1 MIALGNR
8 AMLPETG
15 KRFKPWCRDAPD
27 WVTDTPMQARNLVL
41 GIETTC
47 DETAAAVVERHSD
60 GSGRI
65 LSNVVRSQ
73 IEEHTP
79 FGGVVPEIAARAH
92 VDLLDGIV
100 DSAMK
105 EAGVGYA
112 ELSAVAAA
120 AGPGLIGGVIVGL
133 TTAKAIA
140 MVHDTPLIA
149 VNHLEAHALT
159 PRLTDALEFPYCLFL
174 ASGGH
179 TQIVAVVGVGNYVR
193 LGTTVDDAMGEAFD
207 KVAKMLGLP
216 YPGGPQV
223 EYAAQ
228 YGDPTRFA
236 FPRPMMGRADANF
249 SLSGLKTAVRNE
261 ASRLVPLEPQDIADL
276 CAGFQAAVLEST
288 ADRLNVGLRLFHE
301 QFGAPSA
308 LVAAGGVAANQAI
321 RGALQDVAARA
332 ETTLIIPPPALCTDN
347 GAMIAW
353 AGAERMALGMIDSM
367 DAPPR
372 ARWRLDENAVAPPGF
387 TNTRAGF

>member
-1 MIALGNR
+1 MR
-8 AMLPETG
+8 
-15 KRFKPWCRDAPD
+15 
-27 WVTDTPMQARNLVL
+27 VL

-47 DETAAAVVERHSD
+47 DETAAAVVERRSD
-60 GSGRI
+60 GTGRI
-65 LSNVVRSQ
+65 LSNIVHSQ
-73 IEEHTP
+73 TEEHAR

-92 VDLLDGIV
+92 VDMLDGV
-100 DSAMK
+100 VARAMK
-105 EAGVGYA
+105 ESGSSFA

-159 PRLTDALEFPYCLFL
+159 PRLTDALGFPYCLFL

-179 TQIVAVVGVGNYVR
+179 TQIVAVLGVGNYVR

-216 YPGGPQV
+216 YPGGPEV
-223 EYAAQ
+223 ERSAAT
-228 YGDPTRFA
+228 GDPNRFT
-236 FPRPMMGRADANF
+236 FPRPMLGRVDANF

-261 ASRLVPLEPQDIADL
+261 ASRLAPLAPSDVSDL
-276 CAGFQAAVLEST
+276 CASFQAAVLEST
-288 ADRLNVGLRLFHE
+288 ADRLSVGLRLFHE
-301 QFGAPSA
+301 QFGAPHA

-321 RGALQDVAARA
+321 RGALQDVAAQA
-332 ETTLIIPPPALCTDN
+332 QTTLIIPPPALCTDN

-353 AGAERMALGMIDSM
+353 AGAERLAMGLTDAM

-372 ARWRLDENAVAPPGF
+372 ARWLLDENATAPAGF
-387 TNTRAGF
+387 ANTRAGF

>member
-1 MIALGNR
+1 MANDKW
-8 AMLPETG
+8 M
-15 KRFKPWCRDAPD
+15 
-27 WVTDTPMQARNLVL
+27 LVL

-47 DETAAAVVERHSD
+47 DETAAAVIERRAD

-73 IEEHTP
+73 IEEHIP

-92 VDLLDGIV
+92 VDALDGIIAT
-100 DSAMK
+100 AMK
-105 EAGVGYA
+105 ESAIRFPQ
-112 ELSAVAAA
+112 LSAVAAA

-140 MVHDTPLIA
+140 MVHNTPLIA

-159 PRLTDALEFPYCLFL
+159 PRLTCALAFPYCLFL

-179 TQIVAVVGVGNYVR
+179 TQIVAVLGVGEYVR

-216 YPGGPQV
+216 YPGGPEV
-223 EYAAQ
+223 ERAAAG
-228 YGDPTRFA
+228 GDPRRFA
-236 FPRPMMGRADANF
+236 FPRPMLGRADANF

-261 ASRLVPLEPQDIADL
+261 ASRLGTLEPQDISDL

-288 ADRLNVGLRLFHE
+288 ADRLSVGLRLFHE
-301 QFGAPSA
+301 QFGPPRA

-321 RGALQDVAARA
+321 RGALQDVAAKA
-332 ETTLIIPPPALCTDN
+332 ETTLMIPPPALCTDN

-353 AGAERMALGMIDSM
+353 AGAERLALNMIDNM
-367 DAPPR
+367 EAPPR

-387 TNTRAGF
+387 ANTRAGF

>member
-1 MIALGNR
+1 
-8 AMLPETG
+8 
-15 KRFKPWCRDAPD
+15 
-27 WVTDTPMQARNLVL
+27 MQARNLVL

-47 DETAAAVVERHSD
+47 DETAAAVVERQGD
-60 GSGRI
+60 GEGRI

-73 IEEHTP
+73 TEEHVP
-79 FGGVVPEIAARAH
+79 YGGVVPEIAARAH
-92 VDLLDGIV
+92 IDLLDGIV
-100 DSAMK
+100 GGAMR
-105 EAGVGYA
+105 EAGVGFD

-159 PRLTDALEFPYCLFL
+159 PRLTNALEFPYCLFL

-228 YGDPTRFA
+228 HGDPARFA
-236 FPRPMMGRADANF
+236 FPRPMLGRADANF

-261 ASRLVPLEPQDIADL
+261 ASRLAPLEPQDIADL

-288 ADRLNVGLRLFHE
+288 ADRLDVGLRLFHE
-301 QFGAPSA
+301 KFGAPRA

-321 RGALQDVAARA
+321 RGALQDVASRA
-332 ETTLIIPPPALCTDN
+332 ETALVIPPPALCTDN

-353 AGAERMALGMIDSM
+353 AGAERMALGMVDSM

-387 TNTRAGF
+387 AKTRAGF

>member
-1 MIALGNR
+1 M
-8 AMLPETG
+8 
-15 KRFKPWCRDAPD
+15 
-27 WVTDTPMQARNLVL
+27 LVL

-47 DETAAAVVERHSD
+47 DETAAAVIARQSD
-60 GSGRI
+60 GDGRI
-65 LSNVVRSQ
+65 LSNIVRSQ
-73 IEEHTP
+73 IEEHAR

-92 VDLLDGIV
+92 VDLLDGIIAR
-100 DSAMK
+100 AMQ
-105 EAGVGYA
+105 EADTRFDQ
-112 ELSAVAAA
+112 LSAVAAA

-140 MVHDTPLIA
+140 MVHNTPLIA

-159 PRLTDALEFPYCLFL
+159 PRLTSGLAFPYCLFL

-193 LGTTVDDAMGEAFD
+193 LGTTVDDAIGEAFD

-216 YPGGPQV
+216 YPGGPEV
-223 EYAAQ
+223 ERAAKN
-228 YGDPTRFA
+228 GDSGRFA
-236 FPRPMMGRADANF
+236 FPRPMLGRADANF

-261 ASRLVPLEPQDIADL
+261 ASRLAEVTPQDINDL
-276 CAGFQAAVLEST
+276 CASFQAAVLEST
-288 ADRLNVGLRLFHE
+288 ADRLSVGLKLF
-301 QFGAPSA
+301 QQRFGPPRA

-321 RGALQDVAARA
+321 RGCLQDVAAKA
-332 ETTLIIPPPALCTDN
+332 QTTLIIPPPALCTDN

-353 AGAERMALGMIDSM
+353 AGAERLALGLTDTM

-372 ARWRLDENAVAPPGF
+372 ARWLLDANAKAPAGYA
-387 TNTRAGF
+387 NTRAGF

>member
-1 MIALGNR
+1 LT
-8 AMLPETG
+8 LDSD
-15 KRFKPWCRDAPD
+15 KP
-27 WVTDTPMQARNLVL
+27 VLVL

-47 DETAAAVVERHSD
+47 DETAAAVVERKAD

-73 IEEHTP
+73 TEEHAR

-92 VDLLDGIV
+92 VDLLDGII
-100 DSAMK
+100 DRAMK
-105 EAGVGYA
+105 DAGVGY
-112 ELSAVAAA
+112 EQLSAVAAA

-140 MVHDTPLIA
+140 MVHNTPLIA

-159 PRLTDALEFPYCLFL
+159 PRLTTALAFPYCLFL

-179 TQIVAVVGVGNYVR
+179 TQIVAVAGVGQYTR
-193 LGTTVDDAMGEAFD
+193 LGTTLDDAMGEAFD

-223 EYAAQ
+223 ERMADG
-228 YGDPTRFA
+228 GDPARFA
-236 FPRPMMGRADANF
+236 FPRPMLGRADANF

-261 ASRLVPLEPQDIADL
+261 ASKLTPLEPKDISDL
-276 CAGFQAAVLEST
+276 CASFQAAVLEST
-288 ADRLNVGLRLFHE
+288 ADRLSVGLKLFE
-301 QFGAPSA
+301 EIYGPPRA
-308 LVAAGGVAANQAI
+308 LVAAGGVAANRAI
-321 RGALQDVAARA
+321 RSALQDVAAKA
-332 ETTLIIPPPALCTDN
+332 QTTLIIPPPALCTDN

-353 AGAERMALGMIDSM
+353 AGAERLALGLLDTME
-367 DAPPR
+367 APPR
-372 ARWRLDENAVAPPGF
+372 ARWLLDANAGAPAGYA
-387 TNTRAGF
+387 NSRAGF

>member
-1 MIALGNR
+1 LDH
-8 AMLPETG
+8 ET
-15 KRFKPWCRDAPD
+15 PI
-27 WVTDTPMQARNLVL
+27 LVL

-47 DETAAAVVERHSD
+47 DETAAAVVERQAD

-73 IEEHTP
+73 TEEHAR

-100 DSAMK
+100 DRAMK
-105 EAGVGYA
+105 EAGVDYA
-112 ELSAVAAA
+112 NLSAVAAA

-159 PRLTDALEFPYCLFL
+159 PRLTCALAFPYCLFL

-179 TQIVAVVGVGNYVR
+179 TQIVAVTGVGKYVR

-207 KVAKMLGLP
+207 KVAKMLALP
-216 YPGGPQV
+216 YPGGPEV
-223 EYAAQ
+223 ERAARG
-228 YGDPTRFA
+228 GDPARFA
-236 FPRPMMGRADANF
+236 FPRPMLGRADANF

-261 ASRLVPLEPQDIADL
+261 LSRLTPLEAKDVSDL
-276 CAGFQAAVLEST
+276 CASFQAAVLEST
-288 ADRLNVGLRLFHE
+288 ADRLSVGLKLFAE
-301 QFGAPSA
+301 QFGAPRA

-321 RGALQDVAARA
+321 RGALQDVAAKA

-353 AGAERMALGMIDSM
+353 AGAERLSIGLTDTM

-372 ARWRLDENAVAPPGF
+372 ARWPLDANATAPAGF
-387 TNTRAGF
+387 ANTRAGF

>member
-1 MIALGNR
+1 
-8 AMLPETG
+8 
-15 KRFKPWCRDAPD
+15 
-27 WVTDTPMQARNLVL
+27 MQARNLVL

-60 GSGRI
+60 GEGQI

-73 IEEHTP
+73 TEEHVP
-79 FGGVVPEIAARAH
+79 YGGVVPEIAARAH
-92 VDLLDGIV
+92 IDLLDGIIE
-100 DSAMK
+100 SAMR
-105 EAGVGYA
+105 EAGIRFD

-159 PRLTDALEFPYCLFL
+159 PRLTNRLEFPYCLFL

-228 YGDPTRFA
+228 HGDPTRFA
-236 FPRPMMGRADANF
+236 FPRPMLGRADANF

-261 ASRLVPLEPQDIADL
+261 ASRLTPLEPEDIADL

-301 QFGAPSA
+301 KFGAPRA

-321 RGALQDVAARA
+321 RGALQDVASRA
-332 ETTLIIPPPALCTDN
+332 GTTLVMPPPALCTDN

-353 AGAERMALGMIDSM
+353 AGAERMALGLTDGM

-387 TNTRAGF
+387 AKTRAGF

>member
-1 MIALGNR
+1 LGNDI
-8 AMLPETG
+8 
-15 KRFKPWCRDAPD
+15 K
-27 WVTDTPMQARNLVL
+27 TPGPTLVL

-47 DETAAAVVERHSD
+47 DETAAAVVERHGD
-60 GSGRI
+60 GTGRI
-65 LSNVVRSQ
+65 LSNIVHSQ
-73 IEEHTP
+73 TEEHAR

-100 DSAMK
+100 AAAMK
-105 EAGVGYA
+105 ETGLKFAQ
-112 ELSAVAAA
+112 LSAVAAA

-159 PRLTDALEFPYCLFL
+159 PRLSCALAFPYCLFL

-179 TQIVAVVGVGNYVR
+179 TQIVAVIGVGNYVR

-207 KVAKMLGLP
+207 KVAKMLALP

-223 EYAAQ
+223 ERAARG
-228 YGDPTRFA
+228 GDPARFA
-236 FPRPMMGRADANF
+236 FPRPMLGRADANF

-261 ASRLVPLEPQDIADL
+261 ASRLAPLEPQDISDL

-288 ADRLNVGLRLFHE
+288 ADRLSVGLRLFHE
-301 QFGAPSA
+301 RFGPPRA

-321 RGALQDVAARA
+321 RGALQEVAARA
-332 ETTLIIPPPALCTDN
+332 QTTLIIPPPALCTDN

-353 AGAERMALGMIDSM
+353 AGAERLALGMTDTL
-367 DAPPR
+367 DAAPR
-372 ARWRLDENAVAPPGF
+372 ARWLLDASAAAPAGF
-387 TNTRAGF
+387 SNTRAGF